1 MLTRMMIL
9 MIIVLMNLITPTNI
23 WAKDS
28 VIYKDVTG
36 DGKLEK
42 IYVEPLC
49 HGAGTVHFRL
59 VIKEKISHGWKEIF
73 PMYYHCYNQL
83 STNKA
88 LEGTVFSINSDG
100 DFGGYIIGKFTSK
113 YPGQQILIYFPC
125 TTPEERK
132 ITYFEGFFFKKELK
146 DKEYT
151 IYRKDVTDRKY
162 KNSPN
167 LHQQLKKEFQK
178 QTRFTKAY
186 QVVCD
191 FWQALKKQEDNRIDR
206 FLYCEPLINYHTS
219 HNYPPMLLDSVRIC
233 QKESLLLQAK
243 DFNFH
248 SFNGKFCMI
257 SSIDGVIRKH
267 YLFEGSNKKYAISIL
282 VESKSLKITNIGG
295 DKDGEP
301 FIGC

>member
-1 MLTRMMIL
+1 MLRK
-9 MIIVLMNLITPTNI
+9 MIILIVMIIIYCVTPTNI
-23 WAKDS
+23 WAKNN
-28 VIYKDVTG
+28 VTLKDVTG

-42 IYVEPLC
+42 IYVEQLGSP
-49 HGAGTVHFRL
+49 GPNGTVHFRL
-59 VIKEKISHGWKEIF
+59 VIKEKTSTGWQEIF

-132 ITYFEGFFFKKELK
+132 ITYYEGYFFKKELK

-162 KNSPN
+162 KNSPQ

-178 QTRFTKAY
+178 QTRFAKAY
-186 QVVCD
+186 KVVCD
-191 FWQALKKQEDNRIDR
+191 FWQALKNQDWEEAAS
-206 FLYCEPLINYHTS
+206 FAEPIGSYVGTLINECKQ
-219 HNYPPMLLDSVRIC
+219 NN
-233 QKESLLLQAK
+233 LLLETK
-243 DFNFH
+243 DLNFYTFN
-248 SFNGKFCMI
+248 SE
-257 SSIDGVIRKH
+257 SE
-267 YLFEGSNKKYAISIL
+267 LSNYYFKGYNKRYTISIIINE
-282 VESKSLKITNIGG
+282 VTFKISVGG
-295 DKDGEP
+295 WKDGKP